1 MISPQSDLQRI
12 NHVRFFNVDISS
24 QEKNELSNILKP
36 LNQIISSNEKNS
48 IYVFK
53 EGESIHGE
61 ALIQINGKISNAQ
74 SVGFSLKE
82 TLRKLVPKTMENTST
97 LKGGYEH
104 NYKLV
109 G

>member
-1 MISPQSDLQRI
+1 MISPQSDLKRI
-12 NHVRFFNVDISS
+12 NHVRFFYVDISS

-36 LNQIISSNEKNS
+36 LKPILNSNGKNS

-53 EGESIHGE
+53 DGESIHAE
-61 ALIQINGKISNAQ
+61 ALIQINGKVSKAQ
-74 SVGFSLKE
+74 SVGLSLEE
-82 TLRKLVPKTMENTST
+82 TLRKLVPKAIENTSA
-97 LKGGYEH
+97 LKGGYEN